1 MNSTRREFIRYAT
14 ATGIAAMVP
23 WQRVLAQAQSP
34 ALRKFIQ
41 PLPALGAGIPVANS
55 VPFMGA
61 DYYQLNAGEYTQLLH
76 PELPKP
82 TKLWGYADATTG
94 LHRHLGPVIVAQRGT
109 PVRLTLTNYLPP
121 VHPLPVDTSLPGA
134 ELTQPQNRI
143 ALHLHGGLTPWL
155 SDGGPFSWFAPDGTH
170 GPSAISV
177 PDMGVPPTG
186 SFNYYYPKMT
196 PSVATI
202 V

>member
-1 MNSTRREFIRYAT
+1 MKPTRREFIRYAA

-23 WQRVLAQAQSP
+23 WQRVLASVQSP

-41 PLPALGAGIPVANS
+41 PLPLLGQGIPVATS
-55 VPFMGA
+55 IPFMGA
-61 DYYQLNAGEYTQLLH
+61 DYYRLNAGQYTQQLH
-76 PELPKP
+76 PSLLP

-94 LHRHLGPVIVAQRGT
+94 THRHLGPVIVAQRGT

-134 ELTQPQNRI
+134 ELPPNRL

-155 SDGGPFSWFAPDGTH
+155 SDGAPFSWFGADGTY
-170 GPSAISV
+170 GPSAVSV
-177 PDMGVPPTG
+177 PDMGVPPEG
-186 SFNYYYPKMT
+186 SFNYY
-196 PSVATI
+196 
-202 V
+202 